1 MIIAFDEYNASV
13 DFELWLSRADY
24 LAELEPTLHVEN
36 LQLITGTGSFERS
49 EMSCSESQ
57 GPSFF
62 VGTFSIEC
70 DDERLIFGVTEL
82 AKMVQR
88 YGALP
93 MDYDWIR
100 INPETDSVAVRYDA
114 GETTRLLVNLS
125 EEIVN
130 ATGLFGQQLAAV
142 DAVVAF
148 GSPSV
153 WEGENPTFSVIHL
166 VNDSGNLAVAFGE
179 ADQLLLTFEPSLIF
193 NTLPAGKFGASL
205 EAFGSH
211 SVWSEPAYKKVHFG
225 NESGNLTVVFDNATL
240 TIIYDEDLIFNS
252 IPDRKFGESLEA
264 LGGHNVWSEPA
275 FNEVLFHNDTANGTL
290 VVTFGTDGAINLTLI
305 YDGSLVFNS
314 FSEGGFRSTLEAYG
328 GHNVWS
334 EPAFNEVLFHNDTAN
349 GTLMVYVGNR
359 SSAFVPQITIQ
370 FCAELF
376 GGEFPVTLRR
386 MLEWLCD
393 NERFASLLERFDQV
407 IIVCINEDGARVT
420 LSKEDQEQASKTFNL
435 QGVTDPEFAE
445 RVIAFF
451 SEFLNPPAQAP
462 ALNLLGLLSLMGLL
476 SLVALRRIRPRV

>member
-290 VVTFGTDGAINLTLI
+290 
-305 YDGSLVFNS
+305 
-314 FSEGGFRSTLEAYG
+314 
-328 GHNVWS
+328 
-334 EPAFNEVLFHNDTAN
+334 
-349 GTLMVYVGNR
+349 MVYVGNR